1 MNIHFHL
8 DYNTYYGQDLILN
21 VIKGYH
27 NGEKETTEYRMHT
40 TDGYHWDCLLYTSPS
55 PRDS

>member
-27 NGEKETTEYRMHT
+27 NGEKETTEYRNAYYMMDT
-40 TDGYHWDCLLYTSPS
+40 IGK
-55 PRDS
+55 

>member
-27 NGEKETTEYRMHT
+27 NGEKETTE
-40 TDGYHWDCLLYTSPS
+40 CILLMDTIGK
-55 PRDS
+55 